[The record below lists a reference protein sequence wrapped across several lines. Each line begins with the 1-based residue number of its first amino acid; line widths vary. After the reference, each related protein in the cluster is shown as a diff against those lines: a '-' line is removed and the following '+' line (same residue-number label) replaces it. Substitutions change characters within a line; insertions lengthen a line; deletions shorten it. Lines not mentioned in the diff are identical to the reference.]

1 MYCLR
6 VILFNKDKN
15 MIMKVLI
22 RLLVLVILAVFT
34 GIFWRCEDP
43 PVPYEGI
50 AGRVI
55 KIEYCATDT
64 LVLVASDIPYP
75 SNKRQYADTLTVN
88 GVLYT
93 GVIKT
98 YDLSLRYQVLGEKIV
113 IDFDVINSQPKE
125 CTGREAYKVPE
136 AKILS
141 VGLVNYKL

>member
-1 MYCLR
+1 
-6 VILFNKDKN
+6 
-15 MIMKVLI
+15 MKVLV

-55 KIEYCATDT
+55 KIEHCATDT

-75 SNKRQYADTLTVN
+75 SNKRQYTDTLTVD

-98 YDLSLRYQVLGEKIV
+98 YDLSLRYQTLGKKIV

-125 CTGREAYKVPE
+125 CTGKEAYKVPE
-136 AKILS
+136 
-141 VGLVNYKL
+141 VRVLVAALTNYAL

>member
-1 MYCLR
+1 MDMKTFIRPTAVLTLL
-6 VILFNKDKN
+6 ILGS
-15 MIMKVLI
+15 V
-22 RLLVLVILAVFT
+22 
-34 GIFWRCEDP
+34 FWRCEDP

-64 LVLVASDIPYP
+64 LVMVASDIPYP
-75 SNKRQYADTLTVN
+75 SNKRQYTDTLTVN

-98 YDLSLRYQVLGEKIV
+98 YDLSLRYQTLGQKIV

-125 CTGREAYKVPE
+125 CTGKEAYKVPE
-136 AKILS
+136 VRILD
-141 VGLVNYKL
+141 VALGNYAL